1 MSFKS
6 EINNNSERIFVSNLR
21 LLGFVSEDKDVVLS
35 CEIFDHPNTKAF
47 HQVMYFLFK
56 KLDGERCR
64 QEFRDCWPVLDKKQ
78 ESEFRK
84 KCSNWL
90 KEIQRCNPED
100 ISHVNPALFQSPGGR
115 KFVIFLRGFSK
126 YVLLQHLNQEDIF
139 YFKKPPTKRKET
151 VKLAFKNSILRNE
164 DNILEAVKYQQEI
177 HESLSSA
184 KPSADTISK
193 KYFEMKTRKE
203 TLKKVLEEKKKEIE
217 DYHIGESK
225 EYNNICIEYEKRYA
239 TLKQTAKLLR
249 ERIESSNVVAE
260 SILQLTDQNIVR
272 PSLDFTNTPKELVKD
287 TDLIMTFDHLLQH
300 GSNCHK
306 KCLDLPTDAHFSKAP
321 LQEMKNILD
330 GLSGQAGSLRELKIS
345 LSNLKPELLKNVDSL
360 GKLSADIDWKSVFL
374 DNCDKKGESP
384 ELVLLPP
391 TPRMLD
397 IQSVHSN
404 HSSSIRHAQ
413 TPEIISRLKLFSPSL
428 SGGPQNKYLQ
438 VSDRDSTSGLVSTT
452 PTSRHITKKI
462 SRQLTPD
469 QIQNVLKVTPDH
481 KKFSRK
487 VTPDHSPL
495 LKMSLIQS
503 TIQRQTNLVISDQG
517 GRVREDSI
525 SSQVSESKASLE
537 AFSPGLCSTRLLK
550 PDDLPQIPQTDTF
563 FQIPASKATNFN
575 KPPEQ
580 GVYKNNGDL
589 NVPKDDQLRPRSSF
603 GDIVDLDNE
612 PSFANPKSSISVLT
626 EASECCD
633 SVNEGEQINNK
644 IDKYRKFLQSV
655 QSKIPRKI
663 EITGGDITKIKD
675 DLMQK
680 KEAEGATNQKDE
692 RMLNDIWS
700 QARISISP
708 RTSPAA
714 GRLSKLSEIGALNI
728 DSSFTGGESEEAAD
742 SSIVEPLN
750 DSDINIQ
757 LHSKQAMDLVG
768 TRLEALME
776 SLTLSDSCSD
786 ISLSMSR
793 MSFGEDLMLSPHCP

>member
-21 LLGFVSEDKDVVLS
+21 LLGFESEDKDVVLS

-47 HQVMYFLFK
+47 HQVMFFLFK

-126 YVLLQHLNQEDIF
+126 YVLLQHLNQDDTF
-139 YFKKPPTKRKET
+139 YFKKPPSKRKET
-151 VKLAFKNSILRNE
+151 VKLAFKNLILRNE
-164 DNILEAVKYQQEI
+164 DNISEAVKYQQEI
-177 HESLSSA
+177 HESLASA
-184 KPSADTISK
+184 KPSAETISK

-203 TLKKVLEEKKKEIE
+203 TLKKALDEKKKEIE
-217 DYHIGESK
+217 DCHVGERK
-225 EYNNICIEYEKRYA
+225 EYIDICTEYEQRYTA
-239 TLKQTAKLLR
+239 LKETAKHLR
-249 ERIESSNVVAE
+249 ERIDSSNAVAE
-260 SILQLTDQNIVR
+260 NILQLTDQNIVR
-272 PSLDFTNTPKELVKD
+272 PSLDFTHTPKELVKD

-300 GSNCHK
+300 GSNCYK
-306 KCLDLPTDAHFSKAP
+306 KCLELPTETHFSKAP
-321 LQEMKNILD
+321 LQEMKNKLD
-330 GLSGQAGSLRELKIS
+330 ALTAQAASLRDLKIS
-345 LSNLKPELLKNVDSL
+345 LSNLKPELLHNVESL
-360 GKLSADIDWKSVFL
+360 GKISADIDWKSVFL
-374 DNCDKKGESP
+374 DSNEKKAESP

-391 TPRMLD
+391 TPNGMLD
-397 IQSVHSN
+397 ITSAHSN
-404 HSSSIRHAQ
+404 HSSSIRHAK
-413 TPEIISRLKLFSPSL
+413 TPEIISRLKLYSPTL
-428 SGGPQNKYLQ
+428 PGGLQNKSASKYLQ
-438 VSDRDSTSGLVSTT
+438 DGSGLQSIT
-452 PTSRHITKKI
+452 PTSRNIRKI
-462 SRQLTPD
+462 NRQLTPD
-469 QIQNVLKVTPDH
+469 QMQNVLKVTPDP

-503 TIQRQTNLVISDQG
+503 TIQKQTNLVNSEQA
-517 GRVREDSI
+517 GRLREDSI

-550 PDDLPQIPQTDTF
+550 PDELPNIPLTEPN
-563 FQIPASKATNFN
+563 FQIPTIKATNFN
-575 KPPEQ
+575 KPIEQ
-580 GVYKNNGDL
+580 GAYKNNIT
-589 NVPKDDQLRPRSSF
+589 VQDDQLRSRSSF

-612 PSFANPKSSISVLT
+612 PSFANPKTSISVLT
-626 EASECCD
+626 EASELCD
-633 SVNEGEQINNK
+633 SASEGEEINNK

-655 QSKIPRKI
+655 QSHIPRKI
-663 EITGGDITKIKD
+663 EVAGGEISKIKN
-675 DLMQK
+675 DLIHK
-680 KEAEGATNQKDE
+680 KVTVSESATNQKDD
-692 RMLNDIWS
+692 RMLTDIWS

-708 RTSPAA
+708 RTSPAV
-714 GRLSKLSEIGALNI
+714 GRLSKLSGIGDLNI
-728 DSSFTGGESEEAAD
+728 DSSFTGGEGEPAAD
-742 SSIVEPLN
+742 TSIVEPLDN
-750 DSDINIQ
+750 SDLNIQ
-757 LHSKQAMDLVG
+757 LETKQAVDLVG

-786 ISLSMSR
+786 FSLSMSR